1 MQATSDIYEQF
12 FPNCCKWD
20 LVFATVE
27 IEGFTNN
34 PLCYVLV
41 TWAMSAFHMWRSFKK
56 FNLNGRTFW
65 EFSRFFENFTG
76 KYNVFQSCS
85 PAPSPSSRPCS
96 TLILSSGSA
105 TWIWT
110 GVRPFPSAQIT
121 YQRLHTQTEMSLPL
135 PLATSC
141 QVLLS
146 WGWSLVHPSFVS
158 AVKLSVL
165 SCVTT
170 AAVCSQAQWPH
181 RSRRHFSQQ
190 YPHLLTF
197 TIFLPSSVLLLQ
209 HGGGVRRERCSF
221 KAGQ

>member
-1 MQATSDIYEQF
+1 MQATSEIYEQF
-12 FPNCCKWD
+12 FPNYCKWD

-34 PLCYVLV
+34 PLCYVLA

-96 TLILSSGSA
+96 TLILSPGSA

-110 GVRPFPSAQIT
+110 GVRPFIPQCMDNLPEATHPNRNESSSSTSHQLPSAPQLGVESHASFL
-121 YQRLHTQTEMSLPL
+121 RLCCKAERLVLCNH
-135 PLATSC
+135 SC
-141 QVLLS
+141 RVLT
-146 WGWSLVHPSFVS
+146 S
-158 AVKLSVL
+158 AVAS
-165 SCVTT
+165 
-170 AAVCSQAQWPH
+170 
-181 RSRRHFSQQ
+181 
-190 YPHLLTF
+190 
-197 TIFLPSSVLLLQ
+197 
-209 HGGGVRRERCSF
+209 
-221 KAGQ
+221 